1 MQANINN
8 MLGNQETSEEQ
19 NPLAKLKEASE
30 EVKDKPKVSESAI
43 KELDEETLRQLM
55 MSGDNSEGLFVPDE
69 KEDKDN
75 PKHEEVHDD
84 AKIEQGKISTLK
96 GKYAKRFKEDISK
109 HPDKYKVQTP
119 RGEMTI
125 AEAMKQGYNP
135 ITKRFEKDKS
145 PSEIKKK
152 HMEGLNDADKAK
164 LEELTNPAAAQIAPK
179 DAEAMGI
186 APDSPMIQGA
196 TPPQAVAQPTQEEPA
211 GIEGLLGG
219 M

>member
-8 MLGNQETSEEQ
+8 MLGSPETSEEQ

-43 KELDEETLRQLM
+43 KELDEETLRHLM
-55 MSGDNSEGLFVPDE
+55 MSGDNSEGLFVPEE

-75 PKHEEVHDD
+75 PKHEEVHED
-84 AKIEQGKISTLK
+84 AKITQGKTSTLK

-109 HPDKYKVQTP
+109 NPEKYKVQTP

-135 ITKRFEKDKS
+135 ITKRFEKDKA
-145 PSEIKKK
+145 PEEIKKK
-152 HMEGLNDADKAK
+152 HMDGLNDADKAK

-179 DAEAMGI
+179 DAEAMGV
-186 APDSPMIQGA
+186 APDSPMVQGA
-196 TPPQAVAQPTQEEPA
+196 MPPQTPEAAPA